1 MSPSAEDAASWALL
15 HEVLRGKRIPPDA
28 YTSKALS
35 FLLRPPSRDAVV
47 TADSF
52 HIVFEGDYRTRRPHP
67 WYLWITPSVVSEL
80 LRLTAATGQDLE
92 RGACTRACQ
101 YPWRPQAAG
110 ASRGDGPVASDL
122 AARGSWE
129 APERRLWLQERTDEL
144 RIAVRDASTPASAHP
159 PPLVL
164 LERPE
169 SVICEVELTCACPH
183 CGATGAR
190 YRELPDGWF
199 VCPTC
204 CRSFARPAA

>member
-15 HEVLRGKRIPPDA
+15 QEVLRGKRIPPDA

-52 HIVFEGDYRTRRPHP
+52 HIVFE
-67 WYLWITPSVVSEL
+67 
-80 LRLTAATGQDLE
+80 
-92 RGACTRACQ
+92 
-101 YPWRPQAAG
+101 
-110 ASRGDGPVASDL
+110 
-122 AARGSWE
+122 
-129 APERRLWLQERTDEL
+129 
-144 RIAVRDASTPASAHP
+144 TPASAHP